1 MRTTGCI
8 TVKYKQ
14 PKVGYKSWHRS
25 SVGMRM
31 KAKAAVGKGSEE
43 KG

>member
-1 MRTTGCI
+1 MRTTGC
-8 TVKYKQ
+8 TTARYKRTTD
-14 PKVGYKSWHRS
+14 GYKSWHRS